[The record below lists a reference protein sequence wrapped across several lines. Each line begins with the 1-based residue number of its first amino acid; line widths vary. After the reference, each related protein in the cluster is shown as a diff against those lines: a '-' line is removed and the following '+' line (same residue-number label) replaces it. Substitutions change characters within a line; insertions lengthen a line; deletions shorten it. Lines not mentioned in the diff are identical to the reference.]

1 MTTTDLI
8 FYTSYKEDSLKEV
21 MKKICR
27 GGERAAFIVSEDNT
41 LRGLVTDGDIRR
53 ALINGASIEEPIEKY
68 MNRNPVM
75 VKTDYSADIISKILS
90 TPGNLINILPV
101 VNEENKLVKILFHK
115 EMENLIQNSQQELF
129 RRTHLSPNKKHVLI
143 TGGGGYI
150 GSVLIKSLLEKG
162 YRVKVLDKFIFGS
175 EHLNEI
181 NNSNLT
187 LLKGDTGNVE
197 NVVEA
202 IQGVDAVIYLA
213 EIVGDPA
220 CAIDPK
226 KTQQINYLSTS
237 LVARTCKHFNID
249 RFIYTSSCS
258 VYGSS
263 DNNLLDEESNLNPV
277 SLYARMKIE
286 CEKTILGMQDE
297 IFSPTILRLATVFGH
312 SPRMRFDLV
321 VNTLTGKSL
330 NEGKL
335 TIVGGDQW
343 RPFVHV
349 ADVAQAITLVLESPV
364 ETVKGNTFNVGS
376 NHNNFTINDVG
387 RLVKE
392 INPEAEVLIQDKDID
407 KRNYRVDFSKIKN
420 TLGFNANK
428 NVIDG
433 IKEISDNFRRGDYP
447 DNNSPKYSNHKT
459 YEKMYS

>member
-1 MTTTDLI
+1 MTTTNLI

-27 GGERAAFIVSEDNT
+27 GGERAAFIVSEDST
-41 LRGLVTDGDIRR
+41 LLGLVTDGDIRR
-53 ALINGASIEEPIEKY
+53 ALINGASIEESIEKY
-68 MNRNPVM
+68 MNRNPVR
-75 VKTDYSADIISKILS
+75 VKTDYTADIISKILS

-101 VNEENKLVKILFHK
+101 VNEENKLVEILFHK

-129 RRTHLSPNKKHVLI
+129 RRTNLSPNKKHVLI

-150 GSVLIKSLLEKG
+150 GSVLIKSLLERG
-162 YRVKVLDKFIFGS
+162 YLVKVLDKFIFGS

-187 LLKGDTGNVE
+187 LLKGDTGNAE
-197 NVVEA
+197 DVVEA
-202 IQGVDAVIYLA
+202 IQDVDAVIYLA

-237 LVARTCKHFNID
+237 LVARTCKYFNID

-263 DNNLLDEESNLNPV
+263 DNNLLDEKSDLNPV

-297 IFSPTILRLATVFGH
+297 IFSPTVLRLATVFGH

-335 TIVGGDQW
+335 TIFGGDQW

-349 ADVAQAITLVLESPV
+349 KDVAQAITLVLESPV
-364 ETVKGNTFNVGS
+364 ETVKGNIFNVGS

-420 TLGFNANK
+420 TLGFNASK

-433 IKEISDNFRRGDYP
+433 IKEISDKFRRGDYL